1 MAQYRVTLTLKT
13 DGKAPRRGQREA
25 LRYQLLTLLNHED
38 VPQAT
43 RRSLR
48 IRRVA

>member
-13 DGKAPRRGQREA
+13 DGKAPRRGRREA

>member
-25 LRYQLLTLLNHED
+25 LRYQLLLLNHED